1 MVSLDNRGHL
11 LRIHDR
17 YMCMDQLHK
26 TWYLKIQDK
35 YSICCREFM
44 AGIYGGYPVMIVLVH
59 FFVQKKKNLLE
70 DCTTALH
77 VPHVQGQTA

>member
-1 MVSLDNRGHL
+1 
-11 LRIHDR
+11 
-17 YMCMDQLHK
+17 MDQLHK

-59 FFVQKKKNLLE
+59 FFVQKKKICWRIARLLFMCPTYRVRPLE
-70 DCTTALH
+70 ATSTSMRMCHRTK
-77 VPHVQGQTA
+77 P